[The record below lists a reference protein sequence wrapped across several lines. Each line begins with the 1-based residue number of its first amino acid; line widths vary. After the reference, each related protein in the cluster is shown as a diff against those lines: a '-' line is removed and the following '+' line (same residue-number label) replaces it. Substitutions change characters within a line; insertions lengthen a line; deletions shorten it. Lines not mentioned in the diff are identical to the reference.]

1 MGAQLGRSVQPAGKG
16 EMSALGLL
24 SRWER
29 RPLNLGVSL
38 EVVTCR
44 PLHMIGTRRKWL
56 APRYPSS
63 QQLDGKNRRA
73 GADCVVCPSPFT
85 GGEGEA

>member
-24 SRWER
+24 SRWKR

-44 PLHMIGTRRKWL
+44 PLHVIGTRRKWL